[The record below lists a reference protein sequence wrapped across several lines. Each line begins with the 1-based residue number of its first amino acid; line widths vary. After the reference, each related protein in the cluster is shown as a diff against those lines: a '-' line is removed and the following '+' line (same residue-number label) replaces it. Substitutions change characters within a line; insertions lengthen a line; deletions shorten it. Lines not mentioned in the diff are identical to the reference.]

1 MSYPYTVAE
10 VLQMV
15 QDAVENGTIED
26 TKNLFEA
33 ANELGCPLSGT
44 PATDVTY

>member
-1 MSYPYTVAE
+1 
-10 VLQMV
+10 MV
-15 QDAVENGTIED
+15 QDAVANGTIEA

-44 PATDVTY
+44 PAVPVP